1 MQHVSCNFNLRSRTA
16 TKPTI
21 IYMVVYVGGKQYK
34 ISTGIKLLP
43 NQWDFKR
50 QTPKVSGLFSEEANR
65 QSTLALRIINNYSFC
80 FQEYF
85 GYICNG
91 NLDFEITELQ
101 TILRSEFVKSN
112 LYHMTEL
119 LKQPLLQKASVNRM
133 TSVNFQEAKRTPKGT
148 RLVSKALETYLSK
161 KKPKESTE
169 KAYRYMVGA
178 WRKWVE
184 GTNQT
189 DSMKLLGQTMVDKYE
204 QYLIGSGM
212 KGEGINTRINLLA
225 KLINKYI
232 RRKYSKLPE
241 VIVDHEKAETVKPD
255 ESKRVEL
262 TDEEIA
268 KLKNLV
274 CQNERDE
281 QYRNFFLLQ
290 LECGQRASD
299 AWNLIH
305 GEGIKKETEKEI
317 VLHTEKNSNKSHITR
332 TKEFDRLRQ
341 WFAEHPIKCGFN
353 GFKNRTNKTLKE
365 MAKEAG
371 LDREIRY
378 KDTTGD
384 WKTYMLCDGIS
395 THYARHTFATKMAR
409 KYDAETVAYMIGDT
423 EKTVRKTYYH
433 ETDEDVTN
441 KIRKAKEKAEATPTP
456 TQAVS
461 NKADEELFRLK
472 QKDEWKMILTY
483 LGYDAVDYC
492 EIKDDDDFWRMIRD
506 KELEL
511 EELGVNKG
519 KLKNL
524 YNGKEFNMKE
534 KRNLLEDIALQLRKV
549 HADDTLMPEQKES
562 MKKDILSVIK
572 DGA

>member
-1 MQHVSCNFNLRSRTA
+1 
-16 TKPTI
+16 
-21 IYMVVYVGGKQYK
+21 MVVYVGGKQYK

-43 NQWDFKR
+43 NQWDFRK

-178 WRKWVE
+178 WRTWVE
-184 GTNQT
+184 ETNQT

-456 TQAVS
+456 TEHIT
-461 NKADEELFRLK
+461 ADIRELFIKEMVGEYREVLYV
-472 QKDEWKMILTY
+472 M
-483 LGYDAVDYC
+483 GYDYGDTSG
-492 EIKDDDDFWRMIRD
+492 KDHNELLRMIVKKENELLKLGVEGAVIKKFITATDKPLKER
-506 KELEL
+506 KELLDKVFSKLREAYDNDRL
-511 EELGVNKG
+511 TIGQMNRMAGVLLQGDGG
-519 KLKNL
+519 K
-524 YNGKEFNMKE
+524 
-534 KRNLLEDIALQLRKV
+534 DA
-549 HADDTLMPEQKES
+549 
-562 MKKDILSVIK
+562 
-572 DGA
+572 